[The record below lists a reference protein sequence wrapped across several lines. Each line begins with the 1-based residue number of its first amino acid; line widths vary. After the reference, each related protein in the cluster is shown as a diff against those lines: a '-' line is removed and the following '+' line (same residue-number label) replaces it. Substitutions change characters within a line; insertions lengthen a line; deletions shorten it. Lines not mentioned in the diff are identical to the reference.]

1 MLKEAIDAIPLPAL
15 VVGPEERVLLVNPR
29 AQAALPGV
37 VPGRNVALALRAPA
51 FLEAVAAALQGRPV
65 AEEPR
70 FQISRDGAD
79 RQWQASVGA
88 VTGPEGAMALCV
100 FRDLSEEAL
109 ASQMRRDFVANVS
122 HELRTPLTALIGF
135 IETLK
140 GAAKDDPAARARF
153 LGIMERE
160 ANRMNRLVQDL
171 LQLSRVEAEE
181 RVRPETPVD
190 LSVLLR
196 QVVSGLRPVAETAGA
211 QVVLEGLE
219 APLMVPGDADQ
230 LVQVFTNL
238 VENGLKYG
246 AAGQVLRVVARRE
259 DSIRGPA
266 IRVSVIDRGMG
277 IEAVHLPR
285 LTERFYRV
293 DSHRSREKGGT
304 GLGLAIVKHIVQRH
318 RGWLKV
324 ESVQGEGSTF
334 SVVLP
339 EGRG

>member
-1 MLKEAIDAIPLPAL
+1 MLQDVLDAIPLPAL
-15 VVGPEERVLLVNPR
+15 AIGADERVLHTNAR
-29 AQAALPGV
+29 AREALPGLAE
-37 VPGRNVALALRAPA
+37 GRNVALALRAPA
-51 FLEAVAAALQGRPV
+51 FLTAVAAALRGQAP

-70 FQISRDGAD
+70 FALTRDGAE
-79 RQWQASVGA
+79 RQWQVSVGPVA
-88 VTGPEGAMALCV
+88 GPEGKLALCV
-100 FRDLSEEAL
+100 FRDLSEEVL

-140 GAAKDDPAARARF
+140 GAAKDDPAARDRF
-153 LGIMERE
+153 LTIMERE
-160 ANRMNRLVQDL
+160 AGRMVRLVQDL

-181 RVRPETPVD
+181 RMRPAASVD
-190 LSVLLR
+190 LAALLR
-196 QVVSGLRPVAETAGA
+196 QVAGSLKPVAETAGA
-211 QVVLEGLE
+211 RMVLEGLE
-219 APLMVPGDADQ
+219 APLVVPGDADQ

-246 AAGQVLRVVARRE
+246 AAGQELRIRAAPE

-266 IRVSVIDRGMG
+266 VRVSVIDRGEG
-277 IEAVHLPR
+277 IDAVHIAR

-318 RGWLKV
+318 RGWLKID
-324 ESVQGEGSTF
+324 SVKGEGSTF
-334 SVVLP
+334 SVILP
-339 EGRG
+339 RG

>member
-1 MLKEAIDAIPLPAL
+1 MLQDVIDAIPLPAL
-15 VVGPEERVLLVNPR
+15 VVGPDERVLLANGR
-29 AQAALPGV
+29 ALAALPGLV
-37 VPGRNVALALRAPA
+37 VGRNVALALRAPG
-51 FLEAVAAALQGRPV
+51 FLEAVTGVLRGQARAD
-65 AEEPR
+65 EPR
-70 FQISRDGAD
+70 FQISRDGAE
-79 RQWQASVGA
+79 RQWQATVGA
-88 VTGPEGAMALCV
+88 VAGPEGALALCV
-100 FRDLSEEAL
+100 FRDLSEEVL

-140 GAAKDDPAARARF
+140 GAAKDDPKARERF

-160 ANRMNRLVQDL
+160 ANRMNRLVKDL

-190 LSVLLR
+190 LEGLLR
-196 QVVSGLRPVAETAGA
+196 QVVSGLRPVAEAVGA
-211 QVVLEGLE
+211 QVRMEGLE
-219 APLMVPGDADQ
+219 APLVVPGDSDQ

-246 AAGQVLRVVARRE
+246 AAGQVLRVVATRE

-266 IRVSVIDRGMG
+266 IRVSVIDRGEG

-304 GLGLAIVKHIVQRH
+304 GLGLAIVKHIIQRH

-324 ESVQGEGSTF
+324 ESVKGEGSVF

-339 EGRG
+339 EG